1 MHFHE
6 PAISFL
12 SIYPKEICIYS
23 PKHTKGYFHQH
34 DPFVSQT
41 GNYSN
46 EQKQKLKVLVV
57 YLSMG
62 TLGSEE
68 NGQRHERWMKL
79 TSMTLSK
86 TEG

>member
-68 NGQRHERWMKL
+68 NGQ
-79 TSMTLSK
+79 
-86 TEG
+86 

>member
-6 PAISFL
+6 LAISFL

-23 PKHTKGYFHQH
+23 PKPTKGCFHQY

-41 GNYSN
+41 ENCSN
-46 EQKQKLKVLVV
+46 ELKQKLKVPVV

-62 TLGSEE
+62 TIGSEE
-68 NGQRHERWMKL
+68 NGQ
-79 TSMTLSK
+79 
-86 TEG
+86 